1 MRTARTATGT
11 PPAVT
16 PSYAC
21 AHRMAQMHDRTV
33 VTLLRPR
40 TSRKPHGIVCCGGAL
55 ATLLFELDGCHSP
68 TNTTVRNERLAQ
80 LRWADLE
87 PGADRQT
94 RLALR

>member
-55 ATLLFELDGCHSP
+55 ATLLFELVVA
-68 TNTTVRNERLAQ
+68 TVPQILLYAMSGWRSFAGRI
-80 LRWADLE
+80 
-87 PGADRQT
+87 
-94 RLALR
+94 